1 MPRHLASAV
10 LAAHTA
16 LWLAMP
22 ASAQQPA
29 PVVVVV
35 PRTAQVTEELRLTGT
50 LTAERSARLSPR
62 VDGLVERI
70 RVDAGDRVKRGA
82 ALLELDAAVARLA
95 LERARAG
102 AVEAQA
108 RHDEALRLADEA
120 RRLVAERHLP
130 RTELARRE
138 ADAKLSAAALSAA
151 KAAERE
157 EAELV
162 RRHVLPAPFDGVVAR
177 RMTDVGEWVTRGTP
191 VMELV
196 ATDRIRLDVQAPQE
210 RFAAIRDEAEVEVL
224 ADTRGGE
231 PLAGRIV
238 ARVPVSDPTART
250 FLVRILV
257 EDAGSRLLPG
267 MSATAVIP
275 LPGAQA
281 ALLVPRDALLRYP
294 DGTHSVFVIRE
305 ADGRATAE
313 ERRVKLG
320 RGGAQVEILE
330 GIAPGEQVVVRGNE
344 SLRNGQAVRIT
355 GGA

>member
-29 PVVVVV
+29 PVVVVT

-62 VDGLVERI
+62 VDGLVARI

-82 ALLELDAAVARLA
+82 PLLELDAAVARLA

-108 RHDEALRLADEA
+108 RFDEALRLADEA
-120 RRLVAERHLP
+120 RRLVADRHLP
-130 RTELARRE
+130 RTELDRRE
-138 ADAKLSAAALSAA
+138 ADAKLADAALSAA
-151 KAAERE
+151 KAAEKE
-157 EAELV
+157 QAEMV

-196 ATDRIRLDVQAPQE
+196 ATDRVRLDVQAPQE
-210 RFAAIRDEAEVEVL
+210 RFGSIREDAPVEVL
-224 ADTRGGE
+224 IDTRGGQSL
-231 PLAGRIV
+231 PGRV
-238 ARVPVSDPTART
+238 AARVPVSDPTART

-257 EDAGSRLLPG
+257 DDAGGRLLPG
-267 MSATAVIP
+267 TSATAVIP
-275 LPGAQA
+275 LPGAET
-281 ALLVPRDALLRYP
+281 ALIVPRDALLRYP
-294 DGTHSVFVIRE
+294 DGTHSVFVVRE
-305 ADGRATAE
+305 ASGGATAE

-320 RGGAQVEILE
+320 RIGAQVEVLE
-330 GIAPGEQVVVRGNE
+330 GISAGERVVIRGNE

-355 GGA
+355 DGA

>member
-1 MPRHLASAV
+1 MRRTPLAVGLALVVV
-10 LAAHTA
+10 L
-16 LWLAMP
+16 LAGYAM
-22 ASAQQPA
+22 AQQPA
-29 PVVVVV
+29 PVTVIT
-35 PRTAQVTEELRLTGT
+35 PRAAQVTEELRLTGT

-70 RVDAGDRVKRGA
+70 RVDSGDRVKRGA
-82 ALLELDAAVARLA
+82 PLLELDAAVARLA

-108 RHDEALRLADEA
+108 RHDEALRLAEEA
-120 RRLVAERHLP
+120 RRLVEERHLS

-162 RRHVLPAPFDGVVAR
+162 RRHVLPAPFDDAVER
-177 RMTDVGEWVTRGTP
+177 CRMTDVGEWVTRGTP

-267 MSATAVIP
+267 MSATAIIP
-275 LPGAQA
+275 LPGAEA

-330 GIAPGEQVVVRGNE
+330 GIAPGDQVVVRGNE

>member
-1 MPRHLASAV
+1 MPRYLASAI

-29 PVVVVV
+29 PVVVAV

-50 LTAERSARLSPR
+50 LTAERSARLSPL
-62 VDGLVERI
+62 VDGLVARI

-82 ALLELDAAVARLA
+82 PLLELDAAVARLA

-102 AVEAQA
+102 AVEAEA
-108 RHDEALRLADEA
+108 RHAEALRLADEA
-120 RRLVAERHLP
+120 ARLVAERHLP

-138 ADAKLSAAALSAA
+138 ADAKLAAASLAA
-151 KAAERE
+151 ARAAERE
-157 EAELV
+157 QAELV
-162 RRHVLPAPFDGVVAR
+162 KRHVLPAPFDGVVAR

-210 RFAAIRDEAEVEVL
+210 RFAEIREDAPVEVF
-224 ADTRGGE
+224 ADARGGE
-231 PLAGRIV
+231 ALPGHIV

-257 EDAGSRLLPG
+257 DGAGGQLLPG
-267 MSATAVIP
+267 TSATAAIE
-275 LPGAQA
+275 LPGAQT
-281 ALLVPRDALLRYP
+281 ALVVPRDALLRYP
-294 DGTHSVFVIRE
+294 DGTHSVFVVRE
-305 ADGRATAE
+305 SDGRATAE
-313 ERRVKLG
+313 ERRVRLG
-320 RGGAQVEILE
+320 RGGERVEILE
-330 GIAPGEQVVVRGNE
+330 GIAPGDRVVVRGNE
-344 SLRNGQAVRIT
+344 SLRNGQPVRIAD
-355 GGA
+355 GN